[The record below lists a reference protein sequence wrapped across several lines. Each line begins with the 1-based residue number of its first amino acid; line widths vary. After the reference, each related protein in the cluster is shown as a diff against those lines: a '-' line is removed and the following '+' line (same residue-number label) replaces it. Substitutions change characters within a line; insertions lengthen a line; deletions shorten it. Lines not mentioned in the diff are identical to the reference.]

1 MPFISEAPLSP
12 PDSVLRKS
20 SRTPKPA
27 RHGDGTKVGPLKVT
41 KRTTPPKSA
50 KSEPLLKLV
59 LKLVFKKGH
68 EKACTDPPTPPPNEI
83 VALLDYN
90 SVLPEKP
97 ASKKRKSTSTQLK
110 AGASRKR
117 AKTQA
122 QANANEAQPRLET
135 ELITYDL
142 TPANPTHGLDAL
154 FLAGELRKQQEAAQ
168 ECYSENLMCRRFLNK
183 RMKDLHET
191 RDLVTNDKELA
202 LLQSN
207 LSTVED
213 GLRRYPRHHLL
224 RHDKEDWSSV
234 PEAGCVAVEQ
244 ASQVAVRL

>member
-1 MPFISEAPLSP
+1 MPSISEAPLSP

-20 SRTPKPA
+20 SRTPKPTK
-27 RHGDGTKVGPLKVT
+27 HGDGTEVEPVKVT
-41 KRTTPPKSA
+41 RRTTPPKSA
-50 KSEPLLKLV
+50 KSEPLRKLV

-68 EKACTDPPTPPPNEI
+68 EKACTDPPTPPPDEV
-83 VALLDYN
+83 VALLEYN

-97 ASKKRKSTSTQLK
+97 ASKKRKRTGTQLK
-110 AGASRKR
+110 AGASPKR

-122 QANANEAQPRLET
+122 QANANEAQPET

-183 RMKDLHET
+183 RMKDLHQTRET
-191 RDLVTNDKELA
+191 VTNDKELA

-207 LSTVED
+207 LSIVED
-213 GLRRYPRHHLL
+213 GLRRYPRHYLL
-224 RHDKEDWSSV
+224 RHDEEDWSSV
-234 PEAGCVAVEQ
+234 PEAGYVAVEQ